1 MRQFKDK
8 NMWGQRNSPD
18 PRRVEMPVLEIP
30 ASSINLTEESGARM
44 SELHPLY
51 LANQGGFVM
60 TTASDYG
67 TLVAAGRPLR

>member
-1 MRQFKDK
+1 MRKFRDKD
-8 NMWGQRNSPD
+8 MWDQRNSGD
-18 PRRVEMPVLEIP
+18 PRMVEIP
-30 ASSINLTEESGARM
+30 VPEIPMTAINVTEESGARM

-51 LANQGGFVM
+51 LANQGGLVM